1 MIESIIK
8 KFDPDV
14 CYDIGAHNGEF
25 SRLLRQILPNTEIHQ
40 FEGSPKK
47 VQKAKVGPW
56 HKTVLSKED
65 DGRVTFYHDGGTGDT
80 YMRETDQFL
89 KTNYQTTVVKTRRL
103 DTYVDENFLPYP
115 DFIKIDVQGAELDVL
130 VGCNDILNR
139 CKLIHCEIPAEGIEF
154 NSGSVE
160 LDLKT
165 HISCIDIIILLTLP
179 IFAMPN
185 FTNVKEKIQQLEKQQ
200 RLMWP
205 MFDQELKGKIFG
217 SANVGKF
224 IMESFKQS
232 KLEKDLALILPQRS
246 IEQGIK

>member
-65 DGRVTFYHDGGTGDT
+65 DGRVTFYYDGGTGDT

-154 NSGSVE
+154 NSGSPSQKE
-160 LDLKT
+160 YLDFFKNAGFIHSK
-165 HISCIDIIILLTLP
+165 HIKDHLRDGKLVIQHDYFFS
-179 IFAMPN
+179 
-185 FTNVKEKIQQLEKQQ
+185 KEPLE
-200 RLMWP
+200 
-205 MFDQELKGKIFG
+205 
-217 SANVGKF
+217 
-224 IMESFKQS
+224 
-232 KLEKDLALILPQRS
+232 
-246 IEQGIK
+246 

>member
-154 NSGSVE
+154 NSGSPSQKE
-160 LDLKT
+160 YLDFFKNAGFIHSK
-165 HISCIDIIILLTLP
+165 HIKDHLRDGKLVIQHDYFFS
-179 IFAMPN
+179 
-185 FTNVKEKIQQLEKQQ
+185 KEPLE
-200 RLMWP
+200 
-205 MFDQELKGKIFG
+205 
-217 SANVGKF
+217 
-224 IMESFKQS
+224 
-232 KLEKDLALILPQRS
+232 
-246 IEQGIK
+246 